1 MQRFLLNRIIVVT
14 MQGETQ
20 KELTLER
27 EREIIRLCRKD
38 AVHFGELFD
47 AYYATIFQYLLRR
60 TADPALA
67 QDIAA
72 ETFYKAY
79 QNVHRYKWRGVSINN
94 WFYKIATNE
103 LRGYFRKQKYA
114 PKSLEHMLENE
125 GYEPVSDSDVQAEM
139 VAIQDA
145 IERETQFLHAQNVL
159 STLPL
164 KYQEALTLR
173 FVEKK
178 KVSEIAL
185 ILHKR
190 EGTVK
195 SLLSRGL
202 SKARAALDVEMQPN
216 ESSSIES
223 YEQPL
228 ITRLE
233 VPYEE

>member
-1 MQRFLLNRIIVVT
+1 MSE
-14 MQGETQ
+14 ETQ
-20 KELTLER
+20 KTLSLEQ

-38 AVHFGELFD
+38 AVYFGELFD
-47 AYYATIFQYLLRR
+47 TYYASIFQYVLRR
-60 TADPALA
+60 TADAALA

-79 QNVHRYKWRGVSINN
+79 QNIHRYKWRGISINN

-103 LRGYFRKQKYA
+103 LRGYYRKQKYA
-114 PKSLEHMLENE
+114 PKSLEHMLEAE
-125 GYEPVSDSDVQAEM
+125 GYEPASDTDVQAEM

-145 IERETQFLHAQNVL
+145 IERESQFLQAQNVL

-164 KYQEALTLR
+164 KYQEALALR

-178 KVSEIAL
+178 KISEIAL

-202 SKARAALDVEMQPN
+202 SKARQALEAEMQPIQDQ
-216 ESSSIES
+216 SIEP

-233 VPYEE
+233 VSNEE

>member
-1 MQRFLLNRIIVVT
+1 MQPFYKRRIIVVT
-14 MQGETQ
+14 MQGQTQ
-20 KELTLER
+20 TILSLER
-27 EREIIRLCRKD
+27 ERELIKLCSND
-38 AVHFGELFD
+38 ASNFGELFD
-47 AYYATIFQYLLRR
+47 AYYSTIFQYILRR
-60 TADPALA
+60 TADSALA
-67 QDIAA
+67 QDITA

-103 LRGYFRKQKYA
+103 LRGYYRKQKYA
-114 PKSLEHMLENE
+114 PKSLEHMLETE
-125 GYEPVSDSDVQAEM
+125 GFEPMSDQNVHEEM
-139 VAIQDA
+139 IAMQDS
-145 IERETQFLHAQNVL
+145 IDRQSQFLEAQKVL
-159 STLPL
+159 QTLPL

-178 KVSEIAL
+178 KISEIAL

-202 SKARAALDVEMQPN
+202 SKARQALDAQMQPN
-216 ESSSIES
+216 QDSSIKQ

-233 VPYEE
+233 VTNEE